1 MPSVHIV
8 KRDRP
13 FDWLAN
19 VFMIV
24 QPIDTNIYEMRYRRE
39 SHTLVLKTFQS
50 IASTKASLQLTVRYV
65 LLFVYISTF
74 QRACTISS
82 LFDLILISTITI
94 PKLSCYLSISIVI
107 LQVVCSCN
115 WWEGPLG
122 SDIYPNVLAMYSHS
136 PLICLRSQMQCWPFP
151 YYFDEWSQACS

>member
-115 WWEGPLG
+115 
-122 SDIYPNVLAMYSHS
+122 
-136 PLICLRSQMQCWPFP
+136 
-151 YYFDEWSQACS
+151 